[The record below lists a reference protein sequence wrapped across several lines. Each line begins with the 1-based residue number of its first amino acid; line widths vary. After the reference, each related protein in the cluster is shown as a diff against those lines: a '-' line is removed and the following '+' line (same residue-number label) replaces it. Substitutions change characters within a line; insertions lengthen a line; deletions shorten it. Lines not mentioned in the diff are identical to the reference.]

1 MGCNLLLVISVIIC
15 YKSPESV
22 NLPTNLPG
30 RFHRVW
36 LLIARQPRKTFNKCV
51 GESPKSL
58 CWLFSLGRKRSHDS
72 RPRCGDALSG
82 ARLLQ
87 SSAGS
92 RPQCG
97 SSPVL
102 PEPQLRGA
110 GGFQLLPP
118 ALHSS
123 GERERGTRS
132 LR

>member
-15 YKSPESV
+15 YESPESV
-22 NLPTNLPG
+22 NLLTNLPG
-30 RFHRVW
+30 WFHRVW

-51 GESPKSL
+51 GESPKSF
-58 CWLFSLGRKRSHDS
+58 CWLFSLGRKRSHAS

-82 ARLLQ
+82 ARLLR

-118 ALHSS
+118 ALRSS

-132 LR
+132 LQ